1 MADYIITEI
10 RWINCKVGLNFLTT
24 ELKYSYVFVVFK
36 IVKARSVKNFR
47 IKRITDFKDLMYS
60 FLKSKAKSWLEKSE
74 LMQKG

>member
-1 MADYIITEI
+1 MDKLQSRT
-10 RWINCKVGLNFLTT
+10 KLLTT

>member
-1 MADYIITEI
+1 MDKLQSRT
-10 RWINCKVGLNFLTT
+10 KLLTT

-36 IVKARSVKNFR
+36 IVKARSVNNFR

>member
-1 MADYIITEI
+1 M
-10 RWINCKVGLNFLTT
+10 
-24 ELKYSYVFVVFK
+24 FVVFK

-60 FLKSKAKSWLEKSE
+60 FLKSKAKSWLENE

>member
-1 MADYIITEI
+1 MDKLQSRT
-10 RWINCKVGLNFLTT
+10 KLLTT
-24 ELKYSYVFVVFK
+24 ELKYSYVVVVFK